1 VEYVNTN
8 RAQVPALGLGT
19 YRLRGRTCTETVS
32 QGLEIGYRHIDTAEY
47 YENQTAIGQAL
58 ADTAVSRDD
67 LFITT
72 KVWRTNL
79 DYEET
84 KRVARESRQKLGLE
98 AIDLLLIHWPSRS
111 VPIEETIEAMNE
123 LQAAGE
129 VRHIGVSNFSVDQLA
144 NAREASETPICT
156 NQVEYNPYTDQAD
169 LLEYCIDHDIMLTAY
184 SPLAKGRVNDDDTL
198 ATIGDR
204 YGKSPAQ
211 VTLRWLIQQQQVAA
225 IPKASSHPHLQANLS
240 IFDFELTDEEM
251 TRIFD
256 QQGGLIERVRSML
269 GL

>member
-1 VEYVNTN
+1 MEYVTTA
-8 RAQVPALGLGT
+8 RAEVPALGLGT
-19 YRLRGRTCTETVS
+19 YRLRGQTCTETVS
-32 QGLEIGYRHIDTAEY
+32 QALEVGYRHIDTAEY
-47 YENQTAIGQAL
+47 YENQAAIGQAL

-79 DYEET
+79 GYEET
-84 KRVARESRQKLGLE
+84 KRVARESREKLGLE
-98 AIDLLLIHWPSRS
+98 TIDLLLIHWPSRS
-111 VPIEETIEAMNE
+111 VPIKETITAMNE
-123 LQAAGE
+123 LQAAGD
-129 VRHIGVSNFSVDQLA
+129 VRHIGVSNFSVEQLA

-156 NQVEYNPYTDQAD
+156 NQVEYNPYTDRSD
-169 LLEYCIDHDIMLTAY
+169 VLEYCIDHDIMLTAY

-211 VTLRWLIQQQQVAA
+211 IALRWLIQQQQVAA
-225 IPKASSHPHLQANLS
+225 IPKASSQAHLEANLS
-240 IFDFELTDEEM
+240 IFDFELTDKEM
-251 TRIFD
+251 AQIFD
-256 QQGGLIERVRSML
+256 LQGGLIGRVRSML